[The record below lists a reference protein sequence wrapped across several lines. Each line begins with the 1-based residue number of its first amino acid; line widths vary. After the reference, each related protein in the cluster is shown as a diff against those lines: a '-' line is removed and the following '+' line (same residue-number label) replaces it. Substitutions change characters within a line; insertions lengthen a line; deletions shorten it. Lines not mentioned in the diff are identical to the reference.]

1 MTPEPLWFCLT
12 ASQRKF
18 ILSKIDDPRQ
28 FDADLQQL
36 IFGTG
41 GLVQA
46 CHMGFEHLSSV
57 MGPGF
62 GEFDWI
68 PLCWSQWDYVGRYC
82 LIVRLCLGIIGRN
95 RWYAISFHN
104 FPYASH
110 VCNLNRSLRRMSL
123 LGAVAQ
129 KGFDR
134 QRTMDFVACV
144 YN

>member
-1 MTPEPLWFCLT
+1 MTPEPLWFCVQRELSLARIPPSLT

-62 GEFDWI
+62 GEF
-68 PLCWSQWDYVGRYC
+68 Y
-82 LIVRLCLGIIGRN
+82 
-95 RWYAISFHN
+95 
-104 FPYASH
+104 
-110 VCNLNRSLRRMSL
+110 
-123 LGAVAQ
+123 
-129 KGFDR
+129 
-134 QRTMDFVACV
+134 
-144 YN
+144 